1 MIKILLISNNPFS
14 RTEHNGKTLA
24 SFFQGWSDVAVSQL
38 FFRPEKPDGTGAD
51 GVDVAVGYYQVTDGD
66 ALHGRAGRSF
76 APGGTDFAQDV
87 DQTSLTARAP
97 NTPTS
102 GIYKASWRSWSLT
115 RILRERVWKHYPFME
130 KNQSWLKEM
139 EDWRP
144 DLIFFCAGDSLFA
157 YDVVEDL
164 HERLDCKLIMYVT
177 DDYILPYRSLS
188 PFYVLRR
195 GQIRERMLSCGR
207 AADAVFT
214 IGQKMRDT
222 YEREYGLTSRCLVN
236 MSPDHQTPYKVAHQS
251 GERPLRLIYAGGLH
265 YDRDLVLRRAA
276 DAIAIV
282 NQEHEKSLFELDIFA
297 PRTLSERRLRR
308 LNSEFSHFHGP
319 VGPDELE
326 AKLKDADILLFVESA
341 NRSAIRST
349 RLSLSTKVPEY
360 LSYNRCVLSI
370 GDQRSSSIHYLS
382 DYSLTA
388 QDNVRSIAGVLRAV
402 AARPKLLEET
412 ATVGYSRFRSHHAPE
427 KLREAFREA
436 LLSALSSTDRQV

>member
-1 MIKILLISNNPFS
+1 MSLS
-14 RTEHNGKTLA
+14 A
-24 SFFQGWSDVAVSQL
+24 SFFPSGKTGWDRRGRRRRRGRLLSSDRWGRLAWTSRQIV
-38 FFRPEKPDGTGAD
+38 RP
-51 GVDVAVGYYQVTDGD
+51 
-66 ALHGRAGRSF
+66 R
-76 APGGTDFAQDV
+76 GTDFAQDV

-251 GERPLRLIYAGGLH
+251 G
-265 YDRDLVLRRAA
+265 
-276 DAIAIV
+276 
-282 NQEHEKSLFELDIFA
+282 
-297 PRTLSERRLRR
+297 
-308 LNSEFSHFHGP
+308 
-319 VGPDELE
+319 
-326 AKLKDADILLFVESA
+326 SA
-341 NRSAIRST
+341 
-349 RLSLSTKVPEY
+349 
-360 LSYNRCVLSI
+360 RCV
-370 GDQRSSSIHYLS
+370 
-382 DYSLTA
+382 
-388 QDNVRSIAGVLRAV
+388 
-402 AARPKLLEET
+402 
-412 ATVGYSRFRSHHAPE
+412 
-427 KLREAFREA
+427 
-436 LLSALSSTDRQV
+436 

>member
-24 SFFQGWSDVAVSQL
+24 SFFQDWPGVAVSQL
-38 FFRPEKPDGTGAD
+38 FFRPEAPDGVGAD

-76 APGGTDFAQDV
+76 APGGTGLAQESDE
-87 DQTSLTARAP
+87 TSLTSRAP
-97 NTPTS
+97 DTPMG

-115 RILRERVWKHYPFME
+115 RTLRERVWKHYPFME
-130 KNQSWLKEM
+130 KNQSWLQEM
-139 EDWRP
+139 EDRRP

-157 YDVVEDL
+157 YDVVEGL
-164 HERLDCKLIMYVT
+164 HKRLGCKLVMYVT

-195 GQIRERMLSCGR
+195 RQIRERMLSCGR
-207 AADAVFT
+207 SADAVFT
-214 IGQKMRDT
+214 IGQMMRDT
-222 YEREYGLTSRCLVN
+222 YEREYGLRSRCLVN
-236 MSPDHQTPYKVAHQS
+236 MSPDHHTPYNVAYRL

-276 DAIAIV
+276 AAIAIV
-282 NQEHEKSLFELDIFA
+282 NQEKGKPIFELDIFA
-297 PRTLSERRLRR
+297 PRTLSDRRLRR
-308 LNSEFSHFHGP
+308 LDSEFSRFHGP
-319 VGPDELE
+319 IGPDELE
-326 AKLKDADILLFVESA
+326 VKLKDADIFLFVESA

-370 GDQRSSSIHYLS
+370 GDQRSSSIHYLR

-388 QDNVRSIAGVLRAV
+388 QDDVRSIAGVLRSV

-412 ATVGYSRFRSHHAPE
+412 AGVGYSRFRSHHAPE

-436 LLSALSSTDRQV
+436 LLSVLDSSDRQI